1 MKNIT
6 KQLSANL
13 MLLATAILLFSLCIC
28 AASAQE
34 NKAKQE
40 ASLTEII
47 SALDTE
53 VFDAFNHC
61 DDPKQLL
68 KHTNFF
74 AKDVEFYHD
83 NGGVTWNRKAMI
95 GNTKRYVC
103 GNYRRELIAGSMK
116 VFPIKGFGAISQGVH
131 QFCSIKTGKCEGMAE
146 FVTIWKQNKN
156 QWQITRVLSYG
167 HREIH

>member
-1 MKNIT
+1 MKNMPKSLT
-6 KQLSANL
+6 TSLMTFASL
-13 MLLATAILLFSLCIC
+13 MLFSSSIQT
-28 AASAQE
+28 ASAQ
-34 NKAKQE
+34 NNTAKPE

-47 SALDTE
+47 SVLDTE

-74 AKDVEFYHD
+74 DKDVEFYHD
-83 NGGVTWNRKAMI
+83 NGGVTWTRKAMI
-95 GNTKRYVC
+95 DNTKRYVC
-103 GNYRRELIAGSMK
+103 GNYQRELIAGSMK

-131 QFCSIKTGKCEGMAE
+131 QFCSIKTGKCEGMAD